1 MCYKGFILILRKLF
15 FLEQVHQTKPGFV
28 LITTFKNYM
37 TLKDHHT
44 KTGPL
49 QQHRIRQ
56 AASVGQTQDMQK
68 NWFENL
74 RTASVSINCNT
85 LFVLQLGALNVH
97 IDVCTLKACS

>member
-1 MCYKGFILILRKLF
+1 M
-15 FLEQVHQTKPGFV
+15 HQKKPGFV

-56 AASVGQTQDMQK
+56 AASVGQTLDMQK